1 MGGLD
6 LTSYLRTYVMLALAL
21 VTIGC
26 ATVGPNSMSGGAA
39 AAREQEYGLLTIDKD
54 TVWFGRIRITG
65 DVYVKEGATL
75 TIQPGT
81 VIRFDIID
89 PKLDKD
95 GGRNM
100 FRVEGGPYFPSAE
113 IIVRGRLIAVGTKE
127 RPIIFKSSGKGVR
140 PGAWGAINLLGS
152 NGNVVEYCRINDA
165 YIGVHSH
172 SSSVVVMNNEFS
184 NNGTAV
190 QFNKEDFDNP
200 CVMFIEH
207 NTMTGNLS
215 GISARNATAD
225 IAYNDISN
233 NTFYGIWIKE
243 NTNMRV
249 EYNNVTG
256 NGKGIYL
263 FKAPP
268 TRISHNNIFDNK
280 EYNIEMAVDSPNDVD
295 ASDNWWSTT
304 EAMNISATFYDKG
317 ADESLGKVIFEPVAA
332 EAVRR

>member
-1 MGGLD
+1 MRGWI
-6 LTSYLRTYVMLALAL
+6 RALAL
-21 VTIGC
+21 FALIAAGFSGC
-26 ATVGPNSMSGGAA
+26 AAVGSNAGANGPA
-39 AAREQEYGLLTIDKD
+39 ETESREQEYGLLTIDKD
-54 TVWFGRIRITG
+54 AVWSGKVRLTG

-81 VIRFDIID
+81 EIRVDTIE

-100 FRVEGGPYFPSAE
+100 LSLEGFNFPSAE

-127 RPIIFKSSGKGVR
+127 RPIIFKSSEKGVR

-317 ADESLGKVIFEPVAA
+317 AD
-332 EAVRR
+332 AVKSPQ

>member
-1 MGGLD
+1 MRGCIRALV
-6 LTSYLRTYVMLALAL
+6 LLALFFIAAL
-21 VTIGC
+21 FSGC
-26 ATVGPNSMSGGAA
+26 AAA
-39 AAREQEYGLLTIDKD
+39 GSNLTKDSAGSKEQEHGLLTIDKD
-54 TVWFGRIRITG
+54 AVWSGSIRVTG

-81 VIRFDIID
+81 VIRFDTIG

-100 FRVEGGPYFPSAE
+100 VSLEGPYFPSAE

-127 RPIIFKSSGKGVR
+127 RPITFKSSDKGVR

-152 NGNVVEYCRINDA
+152 NGNMVEYCRIYDA

-172 SSSVVVMNNEFS
+172 ASTVIVMNNRFS

-190 QFNKEDFDNP
+190 QFNKEGFDNP

-225 IAYNDISN
+225 IAFNDISDN
-233 NTFYGIWIKE
+233 KFYGIWIKE

-249 EYNNVTG
+249 EYNDIKG
-256 NGKGIYL
+256 NAKGIY
-263 FKAPP
+263 FFRAPS
-268 TRISHNNIFDNK
+268 TRIRHNNILGNK

-295 ASDNWWSTT
+295 ASNNWWGATD
-304 EAMNISATFYDKG
+304 ARNISATFYDKDM
-317 ADESLGKVIFEPVAA
+317 DESLGRVIFEPVATDA
-332 EAVRR
+332 IRILR